1 MVVVRVAISVAMLF
15 ALASASVAKQSKC
28 DIVLKRIHSL
38 LDLYDKEHPLKHY
51 PSTLQEFQNFA
62 AKKGQPFDLGVFSKF
77 SYNRHGTSLD
87 LSYTC
92 KDTGRIQAEALRS
105 FIVY

>member
-1 MVVVRVAISVAMLF
+1 MFVRVAICFAILF
-15 ALASASVAKQSKC
+15 AMGSVGVAKQSNC
-28 DIVLKRIHSL
+28 DIVLKRINAL

-51 PSTLQEFQNFA
+51 PSTLKEFQNFA
-62 AKKGQPFDLGVFSKF
+62 AKKGQPFDLSVFSNF
-77 SYNRHGTSLD
+77 SYHRHGTSLE

-92 KDTGRIQAEALRS
+92 KDTGISAAEGRSS